1 MRAPHV
7 LAREAAAEFRAGLA
21 GGIAPLIFTGLTAYL
36 LLVLSD
42 AGYMRDMNAADVPR
56 NAPMLVY
63 LMTPGMSFFLFFAW
77 AWVFGQ
83 CVARERQA
91 QLHEVVLAA
100 PVPLAALLAGRWLGA
115 WGVALLLGAS
125 QAVGFVAAPL
135 LEAAGLVPAGSMG
148 PTPWAALAWSWLIYI
163 VPLSAGCGALYL
175 LAALRTRGMA
185 GPFAVAALLCVAW
198 MTAMVVIKEG
208 HISDF
213 LVALIDPSGFGEAER
228 QVLDWTPQEKRGALI
243 AVTPGF
249 ALNRVLWGLAPVLW
263 LAWALPRVRRERLV
277 LEAPAV
283 VKPARQPGNP
293 APCAAAMPA
302 AARPTSWWRALWQ
315 EARWQAAQVLRSRA
329 AWLGGALFVAMCVA
343 SAFAH
348 VVGHAEGPMVPSPEL
363 LGPLMFKFTFLIAIF
378 VMAGLAGG
386 MARRDERGG
395 FAEMADAAPMPVA
408 LRFAACCI
416 AVGAVAFVL
425 VQLVALSSLIV
436 TAIAAPQA
444 FSLWQPVALQA
455 LRHWPALMEVAVLV
469 LLVHALVRRAG
480 VAHAASM
487 LLAFVLVV
495 NHEAALVD
503 YPPYQIGLPL
513 PATIS
518 AATGWGPWIAP
529 MLAGDAWKLALVLLF
544 AALAALAVPRGTDAR
559 WRVRLA
565 EAAQRLRGPAGA
577 ALAVGLAGTAAT
589 GALLHARLVEEGG
602 WQSPAQQ
609 RADDAQWERRWL
621 QDGAG
626 QQAAFATAGGEVQL
640 RVHPATRTV
649 QGDWLLHGVQAPH
662 GWLHAEL
669 PPDFTLH
676 AAQVDGAP
684 VAAESDHDHIAV
696 PLGDCAAGCE
706 VRLSFT
712 VAPRGWTAEGET
724 PWLTPAG
731 VWLRAQDVL
740 PRLGFDAA
748 RLLRVPA
755 ERMVAGL
762 PAEVQLPAW
771 QSSVVAQGV
780 APPGDWRWRIAIDGE
795 EVHEGRTMGVLD
807 FAALR
812 APRLHA
818 TTAGGLQVLHDATR
832 AATAQAVARDVQDMQ
847 ACVARRLGAS
857 IAVDTI
863 AQTPRELGEPLL
875 AGGLLWLPEGP
886 HWDVAETGVGRT
898 KRRAAIARALA
909 ARHVA
914 DAAALRQGPGGQ
926 WLAHG
931 LPGAIGLLCVAESG
945 DAPFVQGLM
954 TRASAEATQALAA
967 STAPVG
973 PLALAPY
980 DGWAQHHA
988 PLAALH
994 AVQQLDADAL
1004 AALLTAV
1011 RGGMEVEQ
1019 ALAQT
1024 WGAEYAAWMLGPPL
1038 ASDLH
1043 ADGTGERW
1051 RWSAGGWQSTGR
1063 AEGAWRLGD
1072 ALWLDGWPAY
1082 ERSPADN
1089 VQKE

>member
-1 MRAPHV
+1 MRAPAV

-21 GGIAPLIFTGLTAYL
+21 SGIAPLIFAGLTAYL
-36 LLVLSD
+36 LLVLSS
-42 AGYMRDMNAADVPR
+42 AGYLRDMNAADVPR

-91 QLHEVVLAA
+91 QLHEMVLAA

-148 PTPWAALAWSWLIYI
+148 PTPWAALTWSWLIYT

-198 MTAMVVIKEG
+198 MAAMIVIKDG

-228 QVLDWTPQEKRGALI
+228 QVLGWTPQEKRGALI

-249 ALNRVLWGLAPVLW
+249 AFNRVLWCLAPVLW

-283 VKPARQPGNP
+283 LQPARRSTVR
-293 APCAAAMPA
+293 AAAMPV
-302 AARPTSWWRALWQ
+302 AARATSWWRALGQ
-315 EARWQAAQVLRSRA
+315 EARWQTAQVLRSRA
-329 AWLGGALFVAMCVA
+329 AWLGGALLVAMGVA
-343 SAFAH
+343 GAFVH
-348 VVGHAEGPMVPSPEL
+348 VVGHAEGPMVPRPEL
-363 LGPLMFKFTFLIAIF
+363 LGPLLFKFTYLVTVFIIA
-378 VMAGLAGG
+378 ALAGG

-444 FSLWQPVALQA
+444 FSLWQPVAMQA

-480 VAHAASM
+480 VAHAAAM

-518 AATGWGPWIAP
+518 AATGWGSWIGP
-529 MLAGDAWKLALVLLF
+529 MLAGDAWKLALTLLF

-589 GALLHARLVEEGG
+589 GALLHAQLVEEGG

-621 QDGAG
+621 RDGAG

-649 QGDWLLHGVQAPH
+649 QGDWLLRGVQAPH

-676 AAQVDGAP
+676 AAQVNGAP
-684 VAAESDHDHIAV
+684 VAAETGHDHIAV
-696 PLGDCAAGCE
+696 PLGACAAGCD

-755 ERMVAGL
+755 ERTAAGL
-762 PAEVQLPAW
+762 PAEPRLPAW
-771 QSSVVAQGV
+771 QSSVPAQGV

-795 EVHEGRTMGVLD
+795 GVHEGRTAGALD

-818 TTAGGLQVLHDATR
+818 STVGGLQVLHDATR
-832 AATAQAVARDVQDMQ
+832 AATAQAVA
-847 ACVARRLGAS
+847 
-857 IAVDTI
+857 
-863 AQTPRELGEPLL
+863 PRELGEPLL

-886 HWDVAETGVGRT
+886 HWDVADAGVGRT

-931 LPGAIGLLCVAESG
+931 LPGAIGLLCVAAT
-945 DAPFVQGLM
+945 DAAPAVQGLM

-980 DGWAQHHA
+980 GGWAQHHA

-1004 AALLTAV
+1004 AALLAAV
-1011 RGGMEVEQ
+1011 HGGMEVEQ
-1019 ALAQT
+1019 ALART

-1051 RWSAGGWQSTGR
+1051 RWSAGGWQSAGR
-1063 AEGAWRLGD
+1063 AGGAWRLGD

-1089 VQKE
+1089 VQKQ

>member
-1 MRAPHV
+1 MHAPHV
-7 LAREAAAEFRAGLA
+7 LAREAAAEFRAGLVS
-21 GGIAPLIFTGLTAYL
+21 GIAPLIFAGLTAYL
-36 LLVLSD
+36 LLVLSS
-42 AGYMRDMNAADVPR
+42 AGYLRDMNAADVPR

-148 PTPWAALAWSWLIYI
+148 PTPWAALTWSWLIYI

-185 GPFAVAALLCVAW
+185 GPFAVAALLCAVW
-198 MTAMVVIKEG
+198 MAAMIVIKDG

-228 QVLDWTPQEKRGALI
+228 QVLGWTPQEKRGALI

-249 ALNRVLWGLAPVLW
+249 ALNRVLWCLAPVLW

-283 VKPARQPGNP
+283 LQPPRQ
-293 APCAAAMPA
+293 ATVRAATMPV
-302 AARPTSWWRALWQ
+302 AARATSWWRALGQ
-315 EARWQAAQVLRSRA
+315 EARWQTAQVLRSRA
-329 AWLGGALFVAMCVA
+329 AWFGGALLVAMGVA
-343 SAFAH
+343 GAFVH
-348 VVGHAEGPMVPSPEL
+348 VVGHAEGPMVPRPEL
-363 LGPLMFKFTFLIAIF
+363 LGPLLFKFTYLVTVFIIA
-378 VMAGLAGG
+378 ALAGG

-425 VQLVALSSLIV
+425 VQLVALSSLLT

-444 FSLWQPVALQA
+444 FSLWQPVAMQA
-455 LRHWPALMEVAVLV
+455 LRHWPALLEVAVLV

-487 LLAFVLVV
+487 LLAFILIV

-503 YPPYQIGLPL
+503 YPPHQIGLPV
-513 PATIS
+513 PATLS
-518 AATGWGPWIAP
+518 AATGWAPWIAP
-529 MLAGDAWKLALVLLF
+529 LLAGDAWKLALVLSF
-544 AALAALAVPRGTDAR
+544 AALAALAVPRGTDVR
-559 WRVRLA
+559 WRVCLA

-577 ALAVGLAGTAAT
+577 ALAVGMAGTAAT

-602 WQSPAQQ
+602 WQPPAEE

-621 QDGAG
+621 RDDAM
-626 QQAAFATAGGEVQL
+626 FSVTGGEVTL
-640 RVHPATRTV
+640 AVHPATRTV
-649 QGDWLLHGVQAPH
+649 QGDWLLRGVRAPQ

-669 PPDFTLH
+669 PLDFTLH

-696 PLGDCAAGCE
+696 PVGACAAGCA

-755 ERMVAGL
+755 ERTAAGL
-762 PAEVQLPAW
+762 PAEVRLPPW
-771 QSSVVAQGV
+771 QSSVAAQGV
-780 APPGDWRWRIAIDGE
+780 APPGDWHWRIAIDGGDPQ
-795 EVHEGRTMGVLD
+795 EGHTMGALG

-818 TTAGGLQVLHDATR
+818 SRMGGLQVLHDATR

-847 ACVARRLGAS
+847 ACVARRFDAS

-886 HWDVAETGVGRT
+886 HWDVADAGVGRT

-926 WLAHG
+926 WLVHG
-931 LPGAIGLLCVAESG
+931 LPGAIGLLCVAAA
-945 DAPFVQGLM
+945 DAAPAVQGLM

-980 DGWAQHHA
+980 GGWAQHHA

-1004 AALLTAV
+1004 AALLSAV
-1011 RGGMEVEQ
+1011 RGGMAVEQ

-1051 RWSAGGWQSTGR
+1051 RWNAGGWQSTGR

-1082 ERSPADN
+1082 ERSPVDN
-1089 VQKE
+1089 NQKE

>member
-1 MRAPHV
+1 MRGPHV

-21 GGIAPLIFTGLTAYL
+21 NGIAQLIFTGLTAYL
-36 LLVLSD
+36 LLVLSS
-42 AGYMRDMNAADVPR
+42 AGYLRDMNAADVPR

-135 LEAAGLVPAGSMG
+135 LEWAGLVPAGSMG
-148 PTPWAALAWSWLIYI
+148 ATPWAALAWSWLIYI

-185 GPFAVAALLCVAW
+185 GPFAVAALLCAVW
-198 MTAMVVIKEG
+198 MAAMIVIKDG
-208 HISDF
+208 HLSDF

-243 AVTPGF
+243 AITPGF
-249 ALNRVLWGLAPVLW
+249 ALNRVLWCLAPVLW
-263 LAWALPRVRRERLV
+263 LAWALPRVQRERLV
-277 LEAPAV
+277 LETPATT
-283 VKPARQPGNP
+283 KPARHP
-293 APCAAAMPA
+293 ARAARAAATPA
-302 AARPTSWWRALWQ
+302 AVRATAWWRALWQ
-315 EARWQAAQVLRSRA
+315 EARWQTAQVLRSRA
-329 AWLGGALFVAMCVA
+329 AWLGGALLVAMGVA
-343 SAFAH
+343 GAFVH
-348 VVGHAEGPMVPSPEL
+348 VVGHAEGPMVPRPEL
-363 LGPLMFKFTFLIAIF
+363 LGPLLFKFTYLVTVFIIA
-378 VMAGLAGG
+378 ALAGG

-408 LRFAACCI
+408 LRFAARCI

-425 VQLVALSSLIV
+425 VQLVALASLIV

-444 FSLWQPVALQA
+444 FSLWQPVAMQA
-455 LRHWPALMEVAVLV
+455 LRHWPALLEVAVLV

-487 LLAFVLVV
+487 LLAFILIV

-503 YPPYQIGLPL
+503 YPPYQIGLPM
-513 PATIS
+513 PATLS
-518 AATGWGPWIAP
+518 AATGWAPWIAP
-529 MLAGDAWKLALVLLF
+529 LLVGDAWKLAVVLLF

-559 WRVRLA
+559 WRMRLA

-577 ALAVGLAGTAAT
+577 ALAVGLAGTVAT

-602 WQSPAQQ
+602 WKPPAEE

-621 QDGAG
+621 RGDAP
-626 QQAAFATAGGEVQL
+626 FSTTGGEVTL
-640 RVHPATRTV
+640 AVHPATRTV
-649 QGDWLLHGVQAPH
+649 QGDWLLRGVRAPQ

-696 PLGDCAAGCE
+696 PVGACAAGCA

-755 ERMVAGL
+755 ERTAAGL
-762 PAEVQLPAW
+762 PAEVRLPPW
-771 QSSVVAQGV
+771 QSSVAAQGV
-780 APPGDWRWRIAIDGE
+780 APPGDWHWRIAIDGGDAR
-795 EVHEGRTMGVLD
+795 EGHTTGALD

-818 TTAGGLQVLHDATR
+818 SRIGSLQVLHDATR
-832 AATAQAVARDVQDMQ
+832 TATAQAVARDVQDMQ
-847 ACVARRLGAS
+847 ACVARRLGVD

-886 HWDVAETGVGRT
+886 HWDVAGAGVGRA

-909 ARHVA
+909 ARQVA

-926 WLAHG
+926 WLVHG
-931 LPGAIGLLCVAESG
+931 LPSALGLLCVAESG

-954 TRASAEATQALAA
+954 TRASADATQALAA

-980 DGWAQHHA
+980 SGWAQHHA

-994 AVQQLDADAL
+994 AVQQVDADAL
-1004 AALLTAV
+1004 AALLAAV
-1011 RGGMEVEQ
+1011 RGGMAVEQ
-1019 ALAQT
+1019 ALART

-1051 RWSAGGWQSTGR
+1051 RWHAGGWQDAGH
-1063 AEGAWRLGD
+1063 AEGAWRLGG

-1089 VQKE
+1089 LQKQ